1 VTSAAECLTASGSAP
16 EPRPFVWLMPE
27 DHEEMRANYA
37 RIRFRRSTF
46 LQPDPP
52 KTTFQVVYERGPN
65 PFAPKH
71 PSWNKVST
79 SSSLVSF
86 VERAF
91 DPDRRLP
98 FSPDVYWDDAYSP
111 DPNRVSKGVQS
122 EWESNEKHAGSQC
135 EEATDAGLERTE
147 EWWKKFRRTAPWETE
162 VAEKA
167 TAPRQFVATF
177 CGHLVIQYPNSPGGG
192 ILNCTV
198 PDCASTTPTMVASA
212 FELYGVPYALPAY
225 KCSHHERALRK
236 FKIPKWGQFA
246 RDARKASA
254 WSDTDT
260 KDCGSVAAADPDTI
274 VHDCHHHVDEPPAKI
289 AALMGKN
296 YCASGPNRIF
306 ADRWIY
312 SQQKNSPLWK
322 EPSSSPDYRFLLN
335 EDDDPELRPPSLV
348 YGDDPGRV
356 REINVDTSEKD
367 AARCARILAA
377 GIQNQSMIP
386 AQEPFDERIEILET
400 LTDNPV
406 QLTREQRI
414 RFIEEAKHQYYL
426 GEIDMPRFGAFYCM
440 TFEDAETAQLSKKMG
455 MTPESLR
462 KDWRRFMET
471 ILNPVELEPK
481 QESINILAKLTPAQL
496 KQIDVQGGVQAIRWT
511 GGRNVQIMD
520 ITTTDGHPCNIG
532 DFDGWLPEMFDPS
545 SGAFFS
551 VVDDIC
557 TRARERSQYDVHVD
571 NLSEGAVLVPGAW
584 KDDRFAR
591 ALAKELWSRVLVFNF
606 GAPEFSTRYLALSDE
621 DRQNFVQHGYI
632 PRFTEHEES

>member
-1 VTSAAECLTASGSAP
+1 MASAAEILTTIGSVP
-16 EPRPFVWLMPE
+16 EVRPFVWLTPE

-37 RIRFRRSTF
+37 LIHFRRSTF

-65 PFAPKH
+65 PFASKH

-98 FSPDVYWDDAYSP
+98 FSPDVYWNDEVYTP
-111 DPNRVSKGVQS
+111 DPNLVSEGAQS
-122 EWESNEKHAGSQC
+122 YSDSNEHHAGSTC
-135 EEATDAGLERTE
+135 EEATIAGQERTA
-147 EWWKKFRRTAPWETE
+147 EWWKRFRKTATYN
-162 VAEKA
+162 
-167 TAPRQFVATF
+167 
-177 CGHLVIQYPNSPGGG
+177 LVIPVLYVMPSTPGGDLLYCRIPG
-192 ILNCTV
+192 CTSS
-198 PDCASTTPTMVASA
+198 PIQTTVAGLFKMYSCSQHTH
-212 FELYGVPYALPAY
+212 ALPFY

-367 AARCARILAA
+367 AARCVRILAA